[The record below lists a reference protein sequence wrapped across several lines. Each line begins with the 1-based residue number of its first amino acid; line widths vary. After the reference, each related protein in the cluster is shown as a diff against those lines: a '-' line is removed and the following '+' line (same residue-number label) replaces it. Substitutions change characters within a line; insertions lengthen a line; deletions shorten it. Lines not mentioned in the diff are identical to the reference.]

1 MHSFCICTAETVL
14 KFSNFLLVCLGG
26 GVIRI
31 LFTNEELI
39 WGVNCLKYLFVPR
52 FFSITK
58 GEGHYFPYSPFL
70 FLFGKGGWVNFN
82 AREKPIWSLISL
94 IIEEMP
100 CLKKKLL
107 ILAFSPGVLENTPLS
122 HYFPFFCHCAGRFET
137 FHCTSL

>member
-14 KFSNFLLVCLGG
+14 KFSNFLLVCLWGGGGPGG

-31 LFTNEELI
+31 LFTNEKLV
-39 WGVNCLKYLFVPR
+39 WGVNCQKYLFVPR

-100 CLKKKLL
+100 CLKKASHSSLFTWCVRKYSTFSLL
-107 ILAFSPGVLENTPLS
+107 SLFLS
-122 HYFPFFCHCAGRFET
+122 LCW
-137 FHCTSL
+137 